1 MIDIILIGIFTGSLG
16 LVGLG
21 LWGFRRASTR
31 ARFTI
36 EGDSRVSIKTLPT
49 HTIIHNKGD
58 KPIKVK
64 LNSKG

>member
-21 LWGFRRASTR
+21 LWGFKRASTR

-36 EGDSRVSIKTLPT
+36 EGHSKVSIKTLPT
-49 HTIIHNKGD
+49 HTIIANKGD
-58 KPIKVK
+58 KPIRVRFHDTP
-64 LNSKG
+64 

>member
-1 MIDIILIGIFTGSLG
+1 MIDIILVGIFTGSLG

-21 LWGFRRASTR
+21 LWGLKRASTR
-31 ARFTI
+31 AKITI
-36 EGDSRVSIKTLPT
+36 EGDSKVSIQTFPT